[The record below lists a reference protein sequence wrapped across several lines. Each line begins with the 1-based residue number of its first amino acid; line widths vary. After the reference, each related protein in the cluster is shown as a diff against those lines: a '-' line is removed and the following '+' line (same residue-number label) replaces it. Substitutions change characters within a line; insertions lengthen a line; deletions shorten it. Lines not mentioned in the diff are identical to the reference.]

1 MKTFKLKMLTLP
13 THVEID
19 RAAIDS
25 PSLLEMAQALN
36 FNIPLTMLDY
46 DDLDR
51 LLRNFRARMFE
62 AANLTDKSTTIVRS
76 LKPDTYDLEQ

>member
-1 MKTFKLKMLTLP
+1 MKTFKLKMLVVP

-25 PSLLEMAQALN
+25 PALLEMAQALN

-62 AANLTDKSTTIVRS
+62 AADLKDKSTTIVRS